1 MHVCIYYIYIY
12 IIYIYIY
19 IYIYIHN
26 KIFASLQELHR
37 RYEILRSTTN
47 KMVKN
52 SSNLQYDK
60 CITKKHA
67 I

>member
-12 IIYIYIY
+12 Y

-47 KMVKN
+47 KMIKN